1 MKKKAVVILYSPRGI
16 LEFLWYYCTYGKDY
30 EWTAVCA
37 LYGDTMEHRLLTCEK
52 LGIFSNILRDER
64 DFMGMSISEKMKLFL
79 KMGLY
84 FISGQKKR
92 LCRSIIKEAV
102 GDLDYELVVISCDF
116 GILPGAFLAESK
128 KKKVVILEDGTADYL
143 ERHKWLSFQRI
154 KGINNVAGFLL
165 AKMGYANTAFCYTM
179 RDTKFCEKFAVYP
192 EKLKY
197 RNYKTIKK
205 LNDMSHPDFDKEKFE
220 TLRKKILNDTT
231 TEYVGDAA
239 LFTTVFFGIDSL
251 YDYVVPAIENY
262 INQNYAGK
270 TLILKKH
277 PRDNC
282 NYKFSDSIKVYEID
296 KNLPM
301 EVLEGSLKVNRYI
314 YMAISTSMLSQQMNL
329 DSIDVLY
336 FSELEKKY
344 GNAYNYKK
352 SFLKGLHTCKIKDEN
367 VKVV

>member
-37 LYGDTMEHRLLTCEK
+37 LYGDTMEYRLHTCEK

-64 DFMGMSISEKMKLFL
+64 DFMGMSMSEKTKLFL

-84 FISGQKKR
+84 FILGQRKR
-92 LCRSIIKEAV
+92 FCKSIIKEAI
-102 GDLDYELVVISCDF
+102 GDLDYQLVVISCDF

-128 KKKVVILEDGTADYL
+128 KKKVVILEDGSADYV
-143 ERHKWLSFQRI
+143 ERHKWPSFQN
-154 KGINNVAGFLL
+154 INSVNDVAGFLL
-165 AKMGYANTAFCYTM
+165 AKMGYANTAFCYAM
-179 RDTKFCEKFAVYP
+179 KDTKFCEKFAVYP

-197 RNYKTIKK
+197 RDYKTIEK
-205 LNDMSHPDFDKEKFE
+205 LNDMSYPDFDKEKFE
-220 TLRKKILNDTT
+220 MLREKILNDTT
-231 TEYVGDAA
+231 AEYVGDVA
-239 LFTTVFFGIDSL
+239 LFTTAFGINDP
-251 YDYVVPAIENY
+251 YDYVVPAVENY

-282 NYKFSDSIKVYEID
+282 NYKFSNNIKVHEID

-301 EVLEGSLKVNRYI
+301 EVLGGSLKVKRYI
-314 YMAISTSMLSQQMNL
+314 YMAISSSMLSQQMNI
-329 DSIDVLY
+329 DNIDVLY

-344 GNAYNYKK
+344 RNVCNYKE
-352 SFLKGLHTCKIKDEN
+352 SFLRGLHICKIKDEN
-367 VKVV
+367 VKVI